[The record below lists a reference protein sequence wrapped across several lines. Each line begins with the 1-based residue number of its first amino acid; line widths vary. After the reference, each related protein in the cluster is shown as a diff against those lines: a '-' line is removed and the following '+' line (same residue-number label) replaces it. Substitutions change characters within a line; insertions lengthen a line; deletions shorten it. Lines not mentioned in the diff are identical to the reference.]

1 MLLNRKLTI
10 AIVLGLFSLQTF
22 AQDKPEVTV
31 GGALRFNYNL
41 SSWKDGHGDRGG
53 DFGYDVFRVNSTVS
67 YKDVKLN
74 AEYRH
79 YSTGFGGGMLKQGW
93 VGYDFND
100 ANNLQLGLTQ
110 VPFGITQY
118 NSSNWFFSMAY
129 YVGLE
134 DDHDMGVKYTHTG
147 ERLEYALAF
156 FKNAEDMTFG
166 GDISDSRYSYDV
178 SSIDV
183 DGDGTPDLR
192 NKETNQVNGKIAY
205 KLGGESVQHKIGVS
219 GQFGGLYNMDT
230 QTTGNHYA
238 WAGHYELSAGNLS
251 AKAQVAGYNH
261 NNENADAEPAE
272 ADGVVGM
279 TAYGYPYLTAAEAMV
294 YTVGLS
300 YSVPV
305 DWHPVSNLTFY
316 NDFGMLSKAEES
328 FEDSYMNVAG
338 VMVTA
343 GSVYTYI
350 DFAAGKD
357 HPWLGPNWTNGLGA
371 GSPDASWEMRFN
383 VNLGYY
389 F

>member
-1 MLLNRKLTI
+1 MCMLLNRKLTI

-22 AQDKPEVTV
+22 AQDTPEVNI
-31 GGALRFNYNL
+31 GGALRFNYNH

-134 DDHDMGVKYTHTG
+134 DDHDMGLKYTHSG

-192 NKETNQVNGKIAY
+192 NKETNQVNG
-205 KLGGESVQHKIGVS
+205 
-219 GQFGGLYNMDT
+219 
-230 QTTGNHYA
+230 
-238 WAGHYELSAGNLS
+238 
-251 AKAQVAGYNH
+251 
-261 NNENADAEPAE
+261 
-272 ADGVVGM
+272 
-279 TAYGYPYLTAAEAMV
+279 
-294 YTVGLS
+294 
-300 YSVPV
+300 
-305 DWHPVSNLTFY
+305 
-316 NDFGMLSKAEES
+316 
-328 FEDSYMNVAG
+328 
-338 VMVTA
+338 
-343 GSVYTYI
+343 
-350 DFAAGKD
+350 
-357 HPWLGPNWTNGLGA
+357 
-371 GSPDASWEMRFN
+371 
-383 VNLGYY
+383 
-389 F
+389 